1 MSYNGSM
8 NGWGSFGL
16 GPTPSTPNYR
26 TDNMANEISG
36 DTTAELLKQRL
47 VEQDELEKRFDAARP
62 AEDYKDEINL
72 GGSCRLVTAF
82 RMDKNAFLV
91 KHLPTEIISQW
102 PVTTGP
108 GRLKTVVE
116 KWVDE
121 IQIAGQ
127 KG

>member
-1 MSYNGSM
+1 MS
-8 NGWGSFGL
+8 
-16 GPTPSTPNYR
+16 
-26 TDNMANEISG
+26 DEK
-36 DTTAELLKQRL
+36 DTTLAEQLRQRL

-62 AEDYKDEINL
+62 AEDCQDEINL
-72 GGSCRLVTAF
+72 GGSYRQVTAF

>member
-1 MSYNGSM
+1 
-8 NGWGSFGL
+8 
-16 GPTPSTPNYR
+16 
-26 TDNMANEISG
+26 MANEISG

-47 VEQDELEKRFDAARP
+47 VEQDELEKRFDAADP

-72 GGSCRLVTAF
+72 DGSCRLVTAF
-82 RMDKNAFLV
+82 RMDKNSFLV
-91 KHLPTEIISQW
+91 KHLPTEIINQW